1 VNFLRFERK
10 VVARLAKAQDMP
22 AQQDS
27 NRAYPDELWM
37 LFYKAKL
44 DMDYVL
50 RRHPGLC
57 AFLWETADHGVSG
70 ESHDHVIGK
79 LPKEY
84 KDLVSGDFVFD
95 ATPLDSLPAYQRLV
109 NERGYHRKNFSLLF
123 KHGPARAMSIVLAET
138 ILKLRYLFGA

>member
-1 VNFLRFERK
+1 MDAFLQGE
-10 VVARLAKAQDMP
+10 AG
-22 AQQDS
+22 
-27 NRAYPDELWM
+27 
-37 LFYKAKL
+37 
-44 DMDYVL
+44 
-50 RRHPGLC
+50 HGLC
-57 AFLWETADHGVSG
+57 ATAPPGLMRVSVGNRRPRRLG